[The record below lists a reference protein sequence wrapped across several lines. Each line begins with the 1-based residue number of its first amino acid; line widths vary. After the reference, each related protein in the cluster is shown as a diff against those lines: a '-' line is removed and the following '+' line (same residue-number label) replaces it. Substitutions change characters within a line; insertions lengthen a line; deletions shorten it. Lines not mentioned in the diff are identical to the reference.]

1 VRTATALL
9 LLPLLPFLTAFEPLK
24 SSNKDVEQGN
34 LRMKAG
40 KAEEALSFY
49 DKAVAALPNDPGVH
63 FDRGT
68 ALYALSRFDEAGQEF
83 LRATE
88 AKDTALKASAFYNLG
103 NAFSKKEKF
112 QEALEAYKRALT
124 LDPHDARAKWNTEIA
139 LQKKKEEEKKKKD
152 QQDKNKGDKN
162 KDDKNK
168 DDPNKGDQN
177 KKDDQKEKKDQK
189 TNEDGKDKNKDKKDQ
204 NKNDQDKQNP
214 KDKQDHQNQKDK
226 PGEQPPPPKAD
237 EQEIGAVLDSLE
249 RDPKDLE
256 KERARLRAVRRRP
269 PAKDW

>member
-1 VRTATALL
+1 VRAAAVLL
-9 LLPLLPFLTAFEPLK
+9 LLPLLTAFEPLK

-40 KAEEALSFY
+40 KAEEALAFY
-49 DKAVAALPNDPGVH
+49 DKAVATLPNDPGVH

-68 ALYALSRFDEAGQEF
+68 ALYALSRFEEAGQEF

-88 AKDTALKASAFYNLG
+88 AKDGALKATAFYNLG
-103 NAFSKKEKF
+103 NAFFKKDKF
-112 QEALEAYKRALT
+112 KEAVEAYKRALT
-124 LDPHDARAKWNTEIA
+124 LDPHDARAKWNEEIA
-139 LQKKKEEEKKKKD
+139 LQKQKEEEKKKKD
-152 QQDKNKGDKN
+152 EQD
-162 KDDKNK
+162 
-168 DDPNKGDQN
+168 
-177 KKDDQKEKKDQK
+177 
-189 TNEDGKDKNKDKKDQ
+189 KDKNKDKKNDKDKKDDKKDQ
-204 NKNDQDKQNP
+204 KKNDDGKDKDKSKKDDKKNDQDKQNP
-214 KDKQDHQNQKDK
+214 KDKQDQQNQKDN

>member
-1 VRTATALL
+1 MLL
-9 LLPLLPFLTAFEPLK
+9 LLPLLTAFEPLK

-40 KAEEALSFY
+40 KAEEALGFY
-49 DKAVAALPNDPGVH
+49 DKAVAKLPSDPGVH

-68 ALYALSRFDEAGQEF
+68 ALYALSRFEEAGQEF

-88 AKDTALKASAFYNLG
+88 AKEGALKATAFYNLG
-103 NAFSKKEKF
+103 NAFFKKDKF
-112 QEALEAYKRALT
+112 KEAVEAYKRALS
-124 LDPHDARAKWNTEIA
+124 LDPHDARAKWNEEIA
-139 LQKKKEEEKKKKD
+139 LQKVKDEEKKKKD
-152 QQDKNKGDKN
+152 EKDKDKDKDKDK
-162 KDDKNK
+162 KDDKKN
-168 DDPNKGDQN
+168 DPNKD
-177 KKDDQKEKKDQK
+177 KKDDKKDQK
-189 TNEDGKDKNKDKKDQ
+189 KNEDGKDKDQNKDNKKDQ
-204 NKNDQDKQNP
+204 KNEDKQNP
-214 KDKQDHQNQKDK
+214 KDKQDQQNQKDN

-256 KERARLRAVRRRP
+256 KERAKLRAVRRRP

>member
-1 VRTATALL
+1 MRTATALA
-9 LLPLLPFLTAFEPLK
+9 LLPLLPFLMAFEPLK

-40 KAEEALSFY
+40 KAEEALGFY
-49 DKAVAALPNDPGVH
+49 DKAVATLPNDPGVH

-68 ALYALSRFDEAGQEF
+68 ALYALSRFEEAGQEF

-88 AKDTALKASAFYNLG
+88 AKDGSLKASAFYNLG
-103 NAFSKKEKF
+103 NAFFKKDKF
-112 QEALEAYKRALT
+112 KEAVEAYKRALT
-124 LDPHDARAKWNTEIA
+124 LDPHDARAKWNEEIA
-139 LQKKKEEEKKKKD
+139 LQKLKEEEKKKKD
-152 QQDKNKGDKN
+152 EQDKNKD
-162 KDDKNK
+162 
-168 DDPNKGDQN
+168 
-177 KKDDQKEKKDQK
+177 
-189 TNEDGKDKNKDKKDQ
+189 KDKKDQ
-204 NKNDQDKQNP
+204 NKDKKDDKKDQNKDKKDDGKDKDQNKDNDKKDQNKNQDKQNP
-214 KDKQDHQNQKDK
+214 KDKQDQQNQKDS
-226 PGEQPPPPKAD
+226 PSEQPPPPKAD